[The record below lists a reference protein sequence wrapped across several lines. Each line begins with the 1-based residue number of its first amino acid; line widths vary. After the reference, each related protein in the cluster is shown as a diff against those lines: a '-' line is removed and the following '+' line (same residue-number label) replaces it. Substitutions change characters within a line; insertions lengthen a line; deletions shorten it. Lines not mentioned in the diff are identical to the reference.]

1 MKHWKNLLACLLAG
15 VLALG
20 VLTACSGLGSVNT
33 GTDAEKAAELAQQ
46 LGVAHTQELDNT
58 AKAVAEWFVQEPDS
72 LRVSGLDLVYTVA
85 LDADGNMGYTDNLNH
100 FLYWSGCYGVP
111 DDVTVALLL
120 DDSTAMTAR
129 LYAPQADSAAAQAL
143 GCSGVMRLQQVCQM
157 LVPGITTHQP
167 DGLGQDESHPV
178 AAVGK
183 GPFQRDGVGQ
193 AAIKIRYAVDDAG
206 LVDDRDAAGRHE
218 DAVVVRVEVC
228 LGENCASPF
237 CALAATTQSSAGLR
251 ASAA

>member
-1 MKHWKNLLACLLAG
+1 M
-15 VLALG
+15 
-20 VLTACSGLGSVNT
+20 NT

-129 LYAPQADSAAAQAL
+129 LYAPQADSAAAEL
-143 GCSGVMRLQQVCQM
+143 L
-157 LVPGITTHQP
+157 
-167 DGLGQDESHPV
+167 D
-178 AAVGK
+178 
-183 GPFQRDGVGQ
+183 
-193 AAIKIRYAVDDAG
+193 
-206 LVDDRDAAGRHE
+206 DAAGHSE
-218 DAVVVRVEVC
+218 LGAAFIDYNGTAYVVAVFR
-228 LGENCASPF
+228 
-237 CALAATTQSSAGLR
+237 
-251 ASAA
+251 

>member
-1 MKHWKNLLACLLAG
+1 MKHWKNLLVCLLAG

-72 LRVSGLDLVYTVA
+72 LRVSQELDNTAKAVAEWFVQEPDSLRVSGLDLVYTVA
-85 LDADGNMGYTDNLNH
+85 LDADSNMGYTGDLNK

-111 DDVTVALLL
+111 EDVTVALLL

-129 LYAPQADSAAAQAL
+129 LYAPQADSAAAEL
-143 GCSGVMRLQQVCQM
+143 L
-157 LVPGITTHQP
+157 
-167 DGLGQDESHPV
+167 D
-178 AAVGK
+178 
-183 GPFQRDGVGQ
+183 
-193 AAIKIRYAVDDAG
+193 
-206 LVDDRDAAGRHE
+206 DAAGHSE
-218 DAVVVRVEVC
+218 LGAAFIDYNGTAYVVAVFR
-228 LGENCASPF
+228 
-237 CALAATTQSSAGLR
+237 
-251 ASAA
+251 

>member
-1 MKHWKNLLACLLAG
+1 MLFITGPLYSGKRTFAKPFGGRQIYEVQTLAANAESLPALADELAQYDVVTATEVGGGVVPIDPAQRAAREAAGRLACLLAE

-46 LGVAHTQELDNT
+46 LRVAYAPELDNT

-85 LDADGNMGYTDNLNH
+85 LDADSNMSHTDDLNY

-120 DDSTAMTAR
+120 DDSTAMTAQ
-129 LYAPQADSAAAQAL
+129 LYAPQADSAAAEL
-143 GCSGVMRLQQVCQM
+143 L
-157 LVPGITTHQP
+157 
-167 DGLGQDESHPV
+167 
-178 AAVGK
+178 K
-183 GPFQRDGVGQ
+183 
-193 AAIKIRYAVDDAG
+193 
-206 LVDDRDAAGRHE
+206 DAAGHSE
-218 DAVVVRVEVC
+218 LGAAFIDYNGTAYVVAVFR
-228 LGENCASPF
+228 
-237 CALAATTQSSAGLR
+237 
-251 ASAA
+251 

>member
-1 MKHWKNLLACLLAG
+1 MKHWKNLLVCLLAG

-85 LDADGNMGYTDNLNH
+85 L
-100 FLYWSGCYGVP
+100 
-111 DDVTVALLL
+111 LL

-129 LYAPQADSAAAQAL
+129 LYAPQADSAAAEL
-143 GCSGVMRLQQVCQM
+143 L
-157 LVPGITTHQP
+157 
-167 DGLGQDESHPV
+167 D
-178 AAVGK
+178 
-183 GPFQRDGVGQ
+183 
-193 AAIKIRYAVDDAG
+193 
-206 LVDDRDAAGRHE
+206 DAAGHSE
-218 DAVVVRVEVC
+218 MGAAFIDYNGTAYVVAVFR
-228 LGENCASPF
+228 
-237 CALAATTQSSAGLR
+237 
-251 ASAA
+251 

>member
-1 MKHWKNLLACLLAG
+1 MKHWKNLLVCLLVG

-85 LDADGNMGYTDNLNH
+85 L
-100 FLYWSGCYGVP
+100 
-111 DDVTVALLL
+111 LL

-129 LYAPQADSAAAQAL
+129 LYAPQADSAAAEL
-143 GCSGVMRLQQVCQM
+143 L
-157 LVPGITTHQP
+157 
-167 DGLGQDESHPV
+167 E
-178 AAVGK
+178 
-183 GPFQRDGVGQ
+183 
-193 AAIKIRYAVDDAG
+193 
-206 LVDDRDAAGRHE
+206 DAAGHSE
-218 DAVVVRVEVC
+218 LGAAFIDYNGTAYVVAVFR
-228 LGENCASPF
+228 
-237 CALAATTQSSAGLR
+237 
-251 ASAA
+251 

>member
-1 MKHWKNLLACLLAG
+1 MKHWKNLLVCLLAG

-85 LDADGNMGYTDNLNH
+85 LDADNNMSHTDDLNA

-111 DDVTVALLL
+111 EDVTVALLL
-120 DDSTAMTAR
+120 DDSTAMTAQ
-129 LYAPQADSAAAQAL
+129 LYAPQGRQR
-143 GCSGVMRLQQVCQM
+143 G
-157 LVPGITTHQP
+157 
-167 DGLGQDESHPV
+167 
-178 AAVGK
+178 GK
-183 GPFQRDGVGQ
+183 
-193 AAIKIRYAVDDAG
+193 
-206 LVDDRDAAGRHE
+206 AAG
-218 DAVVVRVEVC
+218 
-228 LGENCASPF
+228 
-237 CALAATTQSSAGLR
+237 
-251 ASAA
+251 